1 MGGRRYYCFVP
12 SSDGLRWV
20 MVVGGSDG
28 GGIVSDLVG
37 LVVEGVPVWGGSR
50 RGGMEGKDSVEFCK
64 SSRIPNGASL
74 LDARRLDGKSSCRMA
89 GSAFSLV
96 PCIEGHVATQWGR
109 RSTNLFSLSLTTTAS
124 STPWYP
130 RKHCPSTAPGYHYRM
145 MREKKVRKLSRHA
158 SVASHAR
165 RCIQFKSLP
174 PQTCLSASPCLLYFH
189 PTSASHRATSPSA

>member
-1 MGGRRYYCFVP
+1 MLGGLMGGALCRTLSVWLWR
-12 SSDGLRWV
+12 
-20 MVVGGSDG
+20 
-28 GGIVSDLVG
+28 
-37 LVVEGVPVWGGSR
+37 GVPVWGVSR

-96 PCIEGHVATQWGR
+96 PCMEGHVATQWGR
-109 RSTNLFSLSLTTTAS
+109 RSTNLFSLSLTTAS

-130 RKHCPSTAPGYHYRM
+130 RKHCPPTAPGYHYRM